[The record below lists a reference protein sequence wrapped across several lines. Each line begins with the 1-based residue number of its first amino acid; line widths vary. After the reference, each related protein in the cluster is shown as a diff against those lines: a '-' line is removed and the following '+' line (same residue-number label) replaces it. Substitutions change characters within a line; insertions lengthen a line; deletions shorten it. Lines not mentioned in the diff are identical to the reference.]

1 MTLETGFILTILNTS
16 KWVTGKLLS
25 FSSWK
30 NLRMRLRY
38 LTNILKLR
46 SLLIHYRFKR
56 MATEALVNCIIKLWL
71 FYQKWMNFIEWNCY
85 CYDCRQLLVKLLHS
99 GQFSWHCL
107 YKKKHWR
114 VLPSIKIEGQVST
127 WGLRGEE
134 GGGGGLKIPQS
145 SL

>member
-1 MTLETGFILTILNTS
+1 MTLETGFMLTILNTS

-71 FYQKWMNFIEWNCY
+71 FFIKNEWT
-85 CYDCRQLLVKLLHS
+85 LLSEIVTVTFAGNYSLNYYIPDNS
-99 GQFSWHCL
+99 
-107 YKKKHWR
+107 R
-114 VLPSIKIEGQVST
+114 DTVSIKKNIEESCPVSK
-127 WGLRGEE
+127 LRAKFQLEDCEGRR
-134 GGGGGLKIPQS
+134 GGGGGD
-145 SL
+145 

>member
-16 KWVTGKLLS
+16 KWVTGKLLQ

-46 SLLIHYRFKR
+46 SLLIPYRFKR

-71 FYQKWMNFIEWNCY
+71 FFIKNEWT
-85 CYDCRQLLVKLLHS
+85 LLSEIVTVTFAGNYSLNYYIPDNS
-99 GQFSWHCL
+99 
-107 YKKKHWR
+107 R
-114 VLPSIKIEGQVST
+114 DTVSIKKTLKSLAQYQN
-127 WGLRGEE
+127 WGPSFNLRIAR
-134 GGGGGLKIPQS
+134 GGGGGGD
-145 SL
+145 